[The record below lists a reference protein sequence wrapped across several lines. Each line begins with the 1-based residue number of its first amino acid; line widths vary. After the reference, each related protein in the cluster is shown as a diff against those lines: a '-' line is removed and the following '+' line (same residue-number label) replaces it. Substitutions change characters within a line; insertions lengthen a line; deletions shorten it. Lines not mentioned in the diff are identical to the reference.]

1 MEIQS
6 KPVDF
11 SNHIAFVDLEANMVT
26 NPVFGRISDSVKPA
40 TGQRSCG
47 GKTAPKRAWKYQF
60 TDANRRMRDRAL
72 VIIENRVCS
81 LARYKYRKKRWCL
94 YCNSNRALEDCL
106 SLWGNPY
113 QKLI

>member
-1 MEIQS
+1 MLKLPYNLRERWRRTTNDIIELQS

-47 GKTAPKRAWKYQF
+47 GKTAPKRA
-60 TDANRRMRDRAL
+60 
-72 VIIENRVCS
+72 
-81 LARYKYRKKRWCL
+81 
-94 YCNSNRALEDCL
+94 
-106 SLWGNPY
+106 
-113 QKLI
+113 